1 MTEQAQWPT
10 KDLTCYETKKILREE
25 TAFQGF
31 FLTFDMDQEGKIR
44 RHHWKECL
52 QINKIGDTLI
62 QAKIYLREAAKIY
75 KRLYGG
81 GGGGGQVCA
90 PPPIQAS
97 VKFHDFEE
105 LYLR

>member
-1 MTEQAQWPT
+1 
-10 KDLTCYETKKILREE
+10 
-25 TAFQGF
+25 
-31 FLTFDMDQEGKIR
+31 MDQEGKIR

-62 QAKIYLREAAKIY
+62 QAKIYLREAANIY

-81 GGGGGQVCA
+81 GGGGGGGGGRGGRPPPNFGPPP

-105 LYLR
+105 IYLR